1 MSTTL
6 QSGEIDLVVCGRF
19 NRIDESQ
26 LKPDSGTEWIISE
39 LVDRLRRR
47 ELHPYVSVNFCNCG
61 NAEEHGLSITVL
73 PEKVRYLDLDEET
86 IDRVIDRHVESVVR
100 SGGT

>member
-1 MSTTL
+1 MGTKL

-19 NRIDESQ
+19 NEISERRVE
-26 LKPDSGTEWIISE
+26 PDAGTEWIISE
-39 LVDRLRRR
+39 LVDRLQRR

-61 NAEEHGLSITVL
+61 NADEHGLSITVL

-86 IDRVIDRHVESVVR
+86 IDQVIDRHVESVVR
-100 SGGT
+100 SEGT